1 MTLPPGCDKLATW
14 PLATGSKSTKSITMG
29 IAGAPRLMASNTN
42 SPRPATMTSGP
53 RATTSATVAGS
64 VVGEDAFIGDG
75 AALIDAILGAG
86 VRVGAGARIGE
97 GAVVGDGASI
107 AAGVSVDGSEPI
119 PTGASVG

>member
-1 MTLPPGCDKLATW
+1 MLSGAVVTESPSGAAYLGPGARIGSGAAVD
-14 PLATGSKSTKSITMG
+14 PLSSLG
-29 IAGAPRLMASNTN
+29 AGADVGRR
-42 SPRPATMTSGP
+42 RPWRAAWSGEE
-53 RATTSATVAGS
+53 AL
-64 VVGEDAFIGDG
+64 IGDG

-107 AAGVSVDGSEPI
+107 AAGFRVDGSEPI